1 MIRTQ
6 EATASEAADVAR
18 RALLHTQ
25 LSAVRL
31 VIFLPLPSF
40 LDLAV
45 LLYLFP
51 PALRSF
57 CYLSSGIF
65 KFYYYNIIVQ
75 IYPTFRSY
83 FQQEQAS
90 NEKGVPMDTIRNI
103 LDSHVQRMNAFEA
116 QLREEVSQS
125 ATETQTLVRG
135 TTVASGQAVIQ
146 LQQYIDKRLEQS
158 EVCFIEM

>member
-1 MIRTQ
+1 
-6 EATASEAADVAR
+6 
-18 RALLHTQ
+18 
-25 LSAVRL
+25 
-31 VIFLPLPSF
+31 
-40 LDLAV
+40 
-45 LLYLFP
+45 
-51 PALRSF
+51 
-57 CYLSSGIF
+57 
-65 KFYYYNIIVQ
+65 
-75 IYPTFRSY
+75 
-83 FQQEQAS
+83 
-90 NEKGVPMDTIRNI
+90 MDTIRNI